1 MSHIKCRMRPRPRPH
16 QLLLQLISGEK
27 AVTAEQLEA
36 VCSNPRPPTTATNIN
51 NVNTVL
57 RPAAFLMYPRLVN
70 SGGDIVNVSKYSI

>member
-57 RPAAFLMYPRLVN
+57 STAAFLMYPRLVN